1 MLTQLSG
8 VRPNMALQRTRRPRI
23 RSGRSLR
30 SLGSPLNARPLGALR
45 STPFVRSLMLSLL
58 FLFSAA
64 GARSGED
71 CGFPW
76 TIVASPAGGERLA
89 ISLCGTVCGCTPHN
103 RQVSVVGS
111 EIRVT
116 YTQGE
121 APDRCTCL
129 TICYDFRDTVV
140 VEPLS
145 PGGYTVMVT
154 LVDCDVPT
162 LVATGAVRLD
172 PSTAIPALDRRGAI
186 ALALLLALAA
196 AWRLSS

>member
-1 MLTQLSG
+1 MPFTSG
-8 VRPNMALQRTRRPRI
+8 EESISSLQRTRCPRF

-30 SLGSPLNARPLGALR
+30 SLGSKLNARPLGVR
-45 STPFVRSLMLSLL
+45 SIPFVRSVMLSLL

-64 GARSGED
+64 YAQSGEG

-76 TIVASPAGGERLA
+76 TILASPVGGERLA
-89 ISLCGTVCGCTPHN
+89 ISLCGTVCGCMPHN
-103 RQVSVVGS
+103 RQVSVAGS

-140 VEPLS
+140 VEAVS
-145 PGGYTVMVT
+145 PGEYTVMVT

-162 LVATGAVRLD
+162 LVATGTVRLG
-172 PSTAIPALDRRGAI
+172 PSAAIPALDQRGAI

-196 AWRLSS
+196 AWRLSN